1 MGTDKLYKFVD
12 NNPDVMMLTVDYVN
26 DPFVIAQNHKM
37 VAINSCLQVD
47 FNGQVNSES
56 MGPKQFS
63 GIGGQLDYV
72 RGAAGCQ
79 MVRQFW
85 PCPPRQSTASFP
97 VSYRYSRRGATVTT
111 TRADVHY
118 IVTEYGIANLRGKSL
133 RERAKLL
140 IGIAHPKFRDGLM
153 AAYEARYGKEEEK
166 ENG

>member
-1 MGTDKLYKFVD
+1 M
-12 NNPDVMMLTVDYVN
+12 P
-26 DPFVIAQNHKM
+26 
-37 VAINSCLQVD
+37 
-47 FNGQVNSES
+47 
-56 MGPKQFS
+56 
-63 GIGGQLDYV
+63 
-72 RGAAGCQ
+72 
-79 MVRQFW
+79 
-85 PCPPRQSTASFP
+85 STAKHGELSRIVPVFP
-97 VSYRYSRRGATVTT
+97 EGATVTT